1 MAPIEDKDGD
11 GKESGVILDVR
22 NKLAAPIEDV
32 DVDDGK
38 VFFFDDRNS
47 HRHRHRFVTIKRI
60 K

>member
-11 GKESGVILDVR
+11 GKKLGVVLDVR

-32 DVDDGK
+32 DVDRK